1 MRDTPPEVQRIY
13 QAMLLARSGPERL
26 RMGCDLFS
34 TSREL
39 VIAALGNK
47 NLEEMREHLFLR
59 FYGSE
64 FTPAERARILAS
76 IRACKSWA
84 HSPQK
89 AG

>member
-1 MRDTPPEVQRIY
+1 MRDTPPEFQRIY
-13 QAMLLARSGPERL
+13 QAMLLARSGSERL

-47 NLEEMREHLFLR
+47 NLEEIREHLFLR

-64 FTPAERARILAS
+64 FTPAERARILSS
-76 IRACKSWA
+76 IRASK
-84 HSPQK
+84 
-89 AG
+89 

>member
-1 MRDTPPEVQRIY
+1 MSDTPPEVQRIY
-13 QAMLLARSGPERL
+13 QAMVLAKSGSERL

-47 NLEEMREHLFLR
+47 NLGDMREHLFLR

-64 FTPAERARILAS
+64 FTPAERACILSS

-89 AG
+89 AE

>member
-1 MRDTPPEVQRIY
+1 MRDTPPDVQRIY
-13 QAMLLARSGPERL
+13 QAMLLARSGSERL

-47 NLEEMREHLFLR
+47 NLEEIREHLFLR

-64 FTPAERARILAS
+64 FTPAERARILSS
-76 IRACKSWA
+76 IRAYNTNWVT
-84 HSPQK
+84 QRK
-89 AG
+89 A